1 MNKFFKILSE
11 NEILIK
17 ISLIIYSL
25 YCALIVGMSWDEVY
39 YHKIGEINLNYLLSF
54 GLVEE
59 SFDQK
64 FRFSTLYWSLSSLL
78 SQIAPQKYSVEAHH
92 IINALLGLMIFVGV
106 YQVTKKIFNKS
117 VAKTSALFLFFL
129 PFLPPANQTSF

>member
-59 SFDQK
+59 SFDQNLD
-64 FRFSTLYWSLSSLL
+64 FQRFTGLYL
-78 SQIAPQKYSVEAHH
+78 
-92 IINALLGLMIFVGV
+92 V
-106 YQVTKKIFNKS
+106 Y
-117 VAKTSALFLFFL
+117 
-129 PFLPPANQTSF
+129 

>member
-117 VAKTSALFLFFL
+117 VAKTCIISFSYFFW
-129 PFLPPANQTSF
+129 SFSNK